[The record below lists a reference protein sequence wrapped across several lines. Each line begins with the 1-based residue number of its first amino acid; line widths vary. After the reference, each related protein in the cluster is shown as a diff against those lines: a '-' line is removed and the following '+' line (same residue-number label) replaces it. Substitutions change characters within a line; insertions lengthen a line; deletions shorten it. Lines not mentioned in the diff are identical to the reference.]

1 MARYVIVGA
10 NRGIGLEIVRQLKD
24 RGEEVI
30 AACRTASAELR
41 ETGAQVH
48 ENVEVTDDES
58 IERFAAAVKASG
70 PVDVLVHVSGI
81 LKGDNLD
88 TLDWDTLREQ
98 FEVNTLGPLRVAR
111 AFAPKMTEGGKIGIL
126 SSRVGSLADN
136 ASGGNYGYR
145 ISKTAVN
152 MAGVNLAHDLK
163 PRGIAVLLLHPGF
176 VQTEMTGGR
185 GHIGPDESAR
195 GLIARLDEL
204 GLEHTGTFW
213 HADGSPLPW

>member
-1 MARYVIVGA
+1 MARYVVVGA
-10 NRGIGLEIVRQLKD
+10 NRGIGLELTRQLKA
-24 RGEEVI
+24 RGEDVI
-30 AACRTASAELR
+30 AACRTAGEELR
-41 ETGAQVH
+41 ETGAEIH
-48 ENVEVTDDES
+48 ENVEVTDDGS
-58 IERFAAAVKASG
+58 VERFTAAVKAGG

-88 TLDWDTLREQ
+88 TLDWETLREQ

-111 AFAPKMTEGGKIGIL
+111 AFAPFMKSGGKIGIL

-136 ASGGNYGYR
+136 SSGGNYGYR
-145 ISKTAVN
+145 MSKTAVN

-163 PRGIAVLLLHPGF
+163 SLGVAVFLLHPGF

-195 GLIARLDEL
+195 GLIQRLDAL
-204 GLEHTGTFW
+204 GMDQTGTFW
-213 HADGSPLPW
+213 HADGSQLPW

>member
-10 NRGIGLEIVRQLKD
+10 NRGIGLELTRQLKD
-24 RGEEVI
+24 RGEDVV
-30 AACRTASAELR
+30 AACRAASPELR
-41 ETGAQVH
+41 ETGAEVH
-48 ENVEVTDDES
+48 EHVEVTDDAS
-58 IERFAAAVKASG
+58 VERFTAAVKANG

-111 AFAPKMTEGGKIGIL
+111 SFAPFMKSGGKIGIL
-126 SSRVGSLADN
+126 SSRVGSMADN
-136 ASGGNYGYR
+136 TSGGNYGYR
-145 ISKTAVN
+145 MSKAAVN

-163 PRGIAVLLLHPGF
+163 SLGVAVFLLHPGF

-204 GLEHTGTFW
+204 GIDETGTFW
-213 HADGSPLPW
+213 HADGSQLPW

>member
-1 MARYVIVGA
+1 MARYVVVGA
-10 NRGIGLEIVRQLKD
+10 NRGIGLEIARQFKS
-24 RGEEVI
+24 RGEDVI
-30 AACRTASAELR
+30 AACRSASADLR
-41 ETGAQVH
+41 ETGAEVH
-48 ENVEVTDDES
+48 ENVDVTDDAS
-58 IERFAAAVKASG
+58 VERFTAAVKAGG

-81 LKGDNLD
+81 LKGDNYDSLD
-88 TLDWDTLREQ
+88 FDLIREH

-111 AFAPKMTEGGKIGIL
+111 AFAPFMKTGGKIGIL

-136 ASGGNYGYR
+136 TSGGNYGYR

-163 PRGIAVLLLHPGF
+163 SLGIAVLLLHPGF
-176 VQTEMTGGR
+176 VRTEMTGGR

-204 GLEHTGTFW
+204 GLDDTGTFW
-213 HADGSPLPW
+213 HADGTQLPW